1 MFFPFAEK
9 RFPFNEKDFLK
20 AMFEVDQELI
30 KEGIEPN
37 RRILFVLSKLQEK
50 LPELLTVPIPLRS
63 CSKEFDGSFTN
74 LNLFGQI
81 EIWYKLRYGDKTNMG
96 HLATI
101 GEMILLIENE
111 PFKTICPDVLG
122 TVIISWDILSKR
134 IEGLTPFRSQH
145 LNTKEIIRLLDIYCR
160 TSRAF
165 IKYDEL
171 GLCYKKEAINDLHRA
186 VDGIIN
192 SDGYGQ
198 SKWDTLQFTEKVLKG
213 VIIYITNQ
221 KANKTH
227 DLIDLAKFLPKKFN
241 INEYYLNKINDNAGI
256 RYGEKSISRNEA
268 IEAHVASMKIF
279 RDIMNALSSEVDII
293 TRSELFETKQHLKY

>member
-50 LPELLTVPIPLRS
+50 LPELLTVPIPLTS

-111 PFKTICPDVLG
+111 PFKTIFPVIYG
-122 TVIISWDILSKR
+122 TVGITWNTLTKK
-134 IEGLTPFRSQH
+134 IEGLTPFRANH
-145 LNTKEIIRLLDIYCR
+145 LNNKDIYTLLDIYSR
-160 TSRAF
+160 TFRSF
-165 IKYDEL
+165 LKYDEL
-171 GLCYKKEAINDLHRA
+171 GLCYKKEAINDLHKA

-198 SKWDTLQFTEKVLKG
+198 SKWDSLQFTEKVLKG
-213 VIIYITNQ
+213 VIFHITKQ
-221 KANKTH
+221 KAEPTH
-227 DLIDLAKFLPKKFN
+227 DLIKLSSLLPKEIS
-241 INEYYLNKINDNAGI
+241 INGKYLNKINDRAGI
-256 RYGEKSISRNEA
+256 RYGEKIISRNEA
-268 IEAHVASMKIF
+268 IEAHIASMKIF
-279 RDIMNALSSEVDII
+279 RDIMNTLTEN
-293 TRSELFETKQHLKY
+293 EQLFPNN